1 MGNNSYERYAKIRD
15 LRNMTDYQVTKKA
28 GIKGTATISNWKN
41 GKYTPKDDKMQAIAS
56 VLCVTFDYLKGNTD
70 TVICPIC
77 GFSDNPLSEQSRKE
91 HKIFHQ
97 KFLNIKEKYP
107 FLMPFSEAS
116 IEKTDR
122 IFEFRNPQKTLEG
135 KIDAFEKYLEAAF
148 SLEICQNN
156 YNIDRLDYEQF
167 CKVEVGTLEPDYA
180 ISQEFIDALIEKY
193 RVDKGYLSGNEQLLA
208 RVSNNSQLMRI
219 LKYAEM
225 LNPKLLDALEIQ
237 TKALAEQSDKE

>member
-1 MGNNSYERYAKIRD
+1 MYEIFEK
-15 LRNMTDYQVTKKA
+15 LCN
-28 GIKGTATISNWKN
+28 IKGITPYRFGKDMSVSSSTISTWKKKN
-41 GKYTPKDDKMQAIAS
+41 SLAGPELSEKVCEYFGVTIDFLMGKTNKTTCS
-56 VLCVTFDYLKGNTD
+56 
-70 TVICPIC
+70 IC
-77 GFSDNPLSEQSRKE
+77 GFSYNLLSDESRKE
-91 HKIFHQ
+91 HEIFHQ
-97 KFLNIKEKYP
+97 KFLKIKEKYP
-107 FLMPFSEAS
+107 FFMPFSEAS

-156 YNIDRLDYEQF
+156 YNIDHLDYEQF

-180 ISQEFIDALIEKY
+180 ISQEFINALIDKY
-193 RVDKGYLSGNEQLLA
+193 GVDKAYIIGNEQLLA

-225 LNPKLLDALEIQ
+225 LSPKLLDVLEIQ
-237 TKALAEQSDKE
+237 TKALAEKNTKE

>member
-1 MGNNSYERYAKIRD
+1 MYEIFEK
-15 LRNMTDYQVTKKA
+15 LCK
-28 GIKGTATISNWKN
+28 IKGITPYRFGKDMDVSSSTISTWKKKN
-41 GKYTPKDDKMQAIAS
+41 SLAGPELSEKVCEYFGVTIDFLMGKTDKITCS
-56 VLCVTFDYLKGNTD
+56 V
-70 TVICPIC
+70 C
-77 GFSDNPLSEQSRKE
+77 GFSYNLLSDESRKE
-91 HKIFHQ
+91 HEIFHQ
-97 KFLNIKEKYP
+97 KFLKIKEKYP
-107 FLMPFSEAS
+107 FFMSFSEAS

-148 SLEICQNN
+148 SLEICQDN
-156 YNIDRLDYEQF
+156 YNIDHLDYEQF

-180 ISQEFIDALIEKY
+180 ISKEFIDALIEKY
-193 RVDKGYLSGNEQLLA
+193 GVDKAYITGNEQLLA

>member
-1 MGNNSYERYAKIRD
+1 MTLRERIQKLCKINHTSLNQVETELGFGKGYLSKLDNSTPNVKKMEQVANHFGVSIDFLMGKTDKI
-15 LRNMTDYQVTKKA
+15 TCYV
-28 GIKGTATISNWKN
+28 
-41 GKYTPKDDKMQAIAS
+41 
-56 VLCVTFDYLKGNTD
+56 
-70 TVICPIC
+70 C
-77 GFSDNPLSEQSRKE
+77 GFSYNLLSDEARKE
-91 HKIFHQ
+91 HEVFHQ
-97 KFLNIKEKYP
+97 KFLKIKEKYP
-107 FLMPFSEAS
+107 FFMPFSEAS

-122 IFEFRNPQKTLEG
+122 IFEFRNPQKTLEE

-156 YNIDRLDYEQF
+156 YNIDHLDYEQF

-180 ISQEFIDALIEKY
+180 ISNEFIDALIEKHG
-193 RVDKGYLSGNEQLLA
+193 VDKSYLSGNEQLLA

>member
-1 MGNNSYERYAKIRD
+1 MYEIFEKLLEINGITIYKFCKENGISESTIYTWKRKKSVARPELAQKVCDYFGITIDFLMGKTNKTTCS
-15 LRNMTDYQVTKKA
+15 
-28 GIKGTATISNWKN
+28 
-41 GKYTPKDDKMQAIAS
+41 
-56 VLCVTFDYLKGNTD
+56 
-70 TVICPIC
+70 IC
-77 GFSDNPLSEQSRKE
+77 GFSYNLLSDESRKE
-91 HKIFHQ
+91 HEIFHQ
-97 KFLNIKEKYP
+97 KFLKIKEKYP
-107 FLMPFSEAS
+107 FFMPFSEAS
-116 IEKTDR
+116 IEKTDK

-156 YNIDRLDYEQF
+156 YNIDHLDYEQF

-180 ISQEFIDALIEKY
+180 ISNEFIDALIEKY
-193 RVDKGYLSGNEQLLA
+193 GVDKSYLSGNEQLLA

-225 LNPKLLDALEIQ
+225 LSPKLLDALEIQ